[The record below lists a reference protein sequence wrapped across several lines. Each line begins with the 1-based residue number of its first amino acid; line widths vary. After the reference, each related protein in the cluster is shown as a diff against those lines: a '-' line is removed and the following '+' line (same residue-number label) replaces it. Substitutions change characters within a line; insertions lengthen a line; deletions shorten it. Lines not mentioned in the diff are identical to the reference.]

1 MGVVWKV
8 VPAAAGSRTFAGLV
22 PYATDNQLPGR
33 PRDVF
38 DDRVTYATRTATID
52 PETGEAAV
60 RVLAIQSQGVQS
72 VRTAAVEMQ
81 AVADQC
87 PRLRKAPDLHLILS
101 WRDGERPTETQAFD
115 AGRHALA
122 ALGMGEHQYV
132 MAVHIDTE
140 NVHLHIV
147 ANRVHP
153 ETFRAVDLYRDY
165 VKLDLACREI
175 ELMQGWS
182 HEAGIH
188 RVDGQTIVRPDRHI
202 DPDAPAPLGGRGPD
216 MRAWSDEQPFAEWV
230 QVAAADMKAIL
241 NGPDASWAQLHARL
255 AEFNLRLESKG
266 SGLIVVDREDPQL
279 VAKASQIGRFT
290 SRARLEAQLG
300 PFQPDVARTP
310 ATETPGDR
318 HRAALPRAEEAV
330 ASATQTTERVDAS
343 ARGLSGYLSYLV
355 DDDEHRRAA
364 RGAELVDNPR
374 LVIDDLFERSATI
387 TTNDIRRAVRGQVAN
402 AQQADRVW
410 EGVQSLVDDGA
421 LLAVQGGTR
430 TSDDANTFDA
440 SQRWTTPEMIALE
453 RELDAT
459 IDVLRARAPRSAL
472 EVEASRIDA
481 MQLRSGQREAL
492 TRMLRGETFVVM
504 EGHAGAGKSYVF
516 GKARDIMD
524 DVEFRGLAQSGQAAS
539 ELKKTTGIASQ
550 TIASFVRD
558 VRNGTLVP
566 HENMALVLDET
577 NMVGTR
583 DLLDVLA
590 IARTS
595 NTLLY
600 VTGDNSQ
607 LPGVAAG
614 AAFRLLTDRLETT
627 TIGDVVRLTGWRA
640 DAAEYA
646 RSPQTVARMLAMH
659 AERGFVHETPTVT
672 VAIDRAVELWDA
684 RTEPLALRL
693 LIAFRNDD
701 VDLLN
706 TGARDA
712 LRARGFVTDEVSI
725 ATQRH
730 GVLEIGVGERIA
742 FGKNDAQFGVMNGT
756 LGTVVTTSG
765 NGLRVRLDGN
775 DAREIDVDTTAYGDL
790 AYGYAVT
797 HYKAEGMTLDH
808 AIWYATRADDLNSAY
823 VAVSRSRGDCDIVL
837 AQEEF
842 HFQSGSEAPQDYQR
856 NLAFLLQRS
865 RVKDLA
871 LDYDRAP
878 APRPLRSAADVAS
891 DHAARYTMRPA
902 DDAGTAGI
910 RRRGDQQ
917 RFAQWFSTGPG
928 TDIRAAMRGDDEL
941 RSWDMVHAILQANG
955 VEAHRHGNGLVFADV
970 DEPDRFRVKASS
982 LPRAFHSD
990 ELEKA
995 VGPYTAPSEVGGAL
1009 VERATAQRD
1018 DRESAAQDRGP
1029 DDTVRRY
1036 KRDPVRRAQ
1045 QRAVRAAARA
1055 GLYRRFVSQ
1064 RSNYTTVVRAWAQQ
1078 RAGERDRHDA
1088 ITQEKR
1094 AIRNRM
1100 TERLGARAAAS
1111 IAAAWAV
1118 EQREALRAQIT
1129 DERAALRDALD
1140 HRPAKSWRQFVVE
1153 EAEKGDPA
1161 AQSTLRGMKYQERPD
1176 DRSVIAAPPAR
1187 EERNATGNAPREE
1200 RETAGDAPRED
1211 APRDGGSAPE
1221 GAGDRDASST
1231 KATER
1236 DRAGAAEERVIEGPA
1251 DERKAAPR
1259 NVSGLRYKIEKN
1271 GDISYS
1277 FSGLRDRVMIGEA
1290 FRDRGNRIT
1299 IESNSPQAIRAAV
1312 AYAKESWGNAPVTL
1326 RVNDASRDA
1335 ILKEAARSG
1344 LNVQNPELRR
1354 HLERYRE
1361 QQQKPTITLG
1371 GRDAR
1376 ASQEKSGRGVGD
1388 GGRKR

>member
-1 MGVVWKV
+1 MWKV

-22 PYATDNQLPGR
+22 PYATDNQLPTR

-38 DDRVTYATRTATID
+38 DDRVPYSTRTATID
-52 PETGEAAV
+52 PETGEAAL

-72 VRTAAVEMQ
+72 VRTAAIEMQ

-87 PRLRKAPDLHLILS
+87 ARLRKAADLHLILS
-101 WRDGERPTETQAFD
+101 WRDGERPSEAQAFE

-122 ALGMGEHQYV
+122 ALGMRDHQYV
-132 MAVHIDTE
+132 MAIHIDTQ

-165 VKLDLACREI
+165 VKLDRACREI

-182 HEAGIH
+182 HETGIH
-188 RVDGQTIVRPDRHI
+188 RVDGQTIVGPDRR

-216 MRAWSDEQPFAEWV
+216 MRAWSDERPFAEWV
-230 QVAAADMKAIL
+230 QVAASDMRAIL

-255 AEFNLRLESKG
+255 AEFNLRLEPKG

-279 VAKASQIGRFT
+279 VAKASQIGRFA
-290 SRARLEAQLG
+290 SRSRLEAQLG
-300 PFQPDVARTP
+300 PFQPDAARAIARDAPANRDVAVPTR
-310 ATETPGDR
+310 DR
-318 HRAALPRAEEAV
+318 DRAAGGTEAG
-330 ASATQTTERVDAS
+330 ADRDAGS
-343 ARGLSGYLSYLV
+343 RGLSGYTAYLV
-355 DDDEHRRAA
+355 DDDDRRRAL
-364 RGAELVDNPR
+364 RGEELVDNPR
-374 LVIDDLFERSATI
+374 LLIGDLFERSATV
-387 TTNDIRRAVRGQVAN
+387 TTNEIRRAVRAQVAN
-402 AQQADRVW
+402 AMQADRVW
-410 EGVQSLVDDGA
+410 NGVQSLVDDGA
-421 LLAVQGGTR
+421 LLAVRGSVR
-430 TSDDANTFDA
+430 TSNDGKSLDT

-453 RELDAT
+453 RELEST
-459 IDVLRARAPRSAL
+459 IVALRARAPRDAID
-472 EVEASRIDA
+472 VDAARIDA
-481 MQLRSGQREAL
+481 MQLRDGQREAL
-492 TRMLRGETFVVM
+492 TRMLHGDTFVVM

-516 GKARDIMD
+516 GKARDVMH

-539 ELKKTTGIASQ
+539 ELKKTTGIPSQ

-566 HENMALVLDET
+566 HANMAIVLDET
-577 NMVGTR
+577 NMAGTR
-583 DLLDVLA
+583 DLFDILA
-590 IARTS
+590 IAREL
-595 NTLLY
+595 NTRVY

-614 AAFRLLTDRLETT
+614 AAFRLLTECVETT
-627 TIGDVVRLTGWRA
+627 TIGEVVRLKGWRA
-640 DAAEYA
+640 EAAEYA
-646 RSPQTVARMLAMH
+646 RSPQTVARTIAMH
-659 AERGFVHETPTVT
+659 AERGFVHETPTVAN
-672 VAIDRAVELWDA
+672 AIDKAVELWDA
-684 RTEPLALRL
+684 RSEPVASRL
-693 LIAFRNDD
+693 LLAFRNDD

-706 TGARDA
+706 TAARDV
-712 LRARGFVTDEVSI
+712 LRARGLVTDEVPV

-742 FGKNDAQFGVMNGT
+742 FGKNDAQLGVMNGT
-756 LGTVVTTSG
+756 LGTVISTSETA
-765 NGLRVRLDGN
+765 LRVRLDGN
-775 DAREIDVDTTAYGDL
+775 AAGEIDVDINAYRDL
-790 AYGYAVT
+790 AYGYCVT

-808 AIWYATRADDLNSAY
+808 ATWYATRADDLNSAY

-837 AQEEF
+837 AQDEF
-842 HFQSGSEAPQDYQR
+842 HFQRKSDAPQDYQR

-871 LDYDRAP
+871 LDYERAA

-891 DHAARYTMRPA
+891 DHDARYTMRPA
-902 DDAGTAGI
+902 DGASIAGI
-910 RRRGDQQ
+910 RRRPEQQ
-917 RFAQWFSTGPG
+917 RFAQWFATAPG
-928 TDIRAAMRGDDEL
+928 ADIRATIRGDNDEL
-941 RSWDMVHAILQANG
+941 RSWEMVHAILKANG
-955 VEAHRHGNGLVFADV
+955 VEAQRHGAGLVFADV
-970 DEPDRFRVKASS
+970 DEPERFRVKASS
-982 LPRAFHSD
+982 LPRAFHID
-990 ELEKA
+990 ELEKTFGA
-995 VGPYTAPSEVGGAL
+995 YTPANEIPSPLG
-1009 VERATAQRD
+1009 ERAAAQRD
-1018 DRESAAQDRGP
+1018 DRESATQERTSDGP
-1029 DDTVRRY
+1029 VRAY
-1036 KRDPVRRAQ
+1036 KRDPQRRGQ
-1045 QRAVRAAARA
+1045 QRTVRAAARA
-1055 GLYRRFVSQ
+1055 GLHRRFVSQ
-1064 RSNYTTVVRAWAQQ
+1064 RAAYTTVARNWAEQ
-1078 RAGERDRHDA
+1078 RATERDRHDA
-1088 ITQEKR
+1088 VTQEKR
-1094 AIRNRM
+1094 AIRNRLA
-1100 TERLGARAAAS
+1100 EQVGARAGAS

-1118 EQREALRAQIT
+1118 EQREALRAQIN
-1129 DERAALRDALD
+1129 DERAALRDAFD
-1140 HRPAKSWRQFVVE
+1140 HTPATSWRQFVVE

-1161 AQSTLRGMKYQERPD
+1161 AQSTLRGMKYQERRD
-1176 DRSVIAAPPAR
+1176 DRSVTAAPLAR
-1187 EERNATGNAPREE
+1187 EERNAAGNAPREE

-1211 APRDGGSAPE
+1211 APRDDGSAPE

-1371 GRDAR
+1371 GHDAR

>member
-1 MGVVWKV
+1 
-8 VPAAAGSRTFAGLV
+8 
-22 PYATDNQLPGR
+22 
-33 PRDVF
+33 
-38 DDRVTYATRTATID
+38 
-52 PETGEAAV
+52 
-60 RVLAIQSQGVQS
+60 
-72 VRTAAVEMQ
+72 
-81 AVADQC
+81 
-87 PRLRKAPDLHLILS
+87 
-101 WRDGERPTETQAFD
+101 
-115 AGRHALA
+115 
-122 ALGMGEHQYV
+122 
-132 MAVHIDTE
+132 
-140 NVHLHIV
+140 
-147 ANRVHP
+147 
-153 ETFRAVDLYRDY
+153 
-165 VKLDLACREI
+165 
-175 ELMQGWS
+175 
-182 HEAGIH
+182 
-188 RVDGQTIVRPDRHI
+188 
-202 DPDAPAPLGGRGPD
+202 
-216 MRAWSDEQPFAEWV
+216 
-230 QVAAADMKAIL
+230 
-241 NGPDASWAQLHARL
+241 
-255 AEFNLRLESKG
+255 
-266 SGLIVVDREDPQL
+266 
-279 VAKASQIGRFT
+279 
-290 SRARLEAQLG
+290 
-300 PFQPDVARTP
+300 
-310 ATETPGDR
+310 
-318 HRAALPRAEEAV
+318 
-330 ASATQTTERVDAS
+330 
-343 ARGLSGYLSYLV
+343 
-355 DDDEHRRAA
+355 
-364 RGAELVDNPR
+364 
-374 LVIDDLFERSATI
+374 
-387 TTNDIRRAVRGQVAN
+387 
-402 AQQADRVW
+402 
-410 EGVQSLVDDGA
+410 
-421 LLAVQGGTR
+421 
-430 TSDDANTFDA
+430 
-440 SQRWTTPEMIALE
+440 MIALE
-453 RELDAT
+453 REVDAT

-472 EVEASRIDA
+472 EVEASRIDD

-516 GKARDIMD
+516 GKAREVMT

-539 ELKKTTGIASQ
+539 ELQKTTGIASQ

-595 NTLLY
+595 NTRLY

-627 TIGDVVRLTGWRA
+627 TIGEVVRLSGWRA

-646 RSPQTVARMLAMH
+646 RSRETVARTIAMH
-659 AERGFVHETPTVT
+659 AERGFVHETPTVAS
-672 VAIDRAVELWDA
+672 AIERAVQLWDD
-684 RTEPLALRL
+684 RTEPLASRL

-701 VDLLN
+701 VELLN
-706 TGARDA
+706 TAARDA
-712 LRARGFVTDEVSI
+712 LRARGLVTDEVPI
-725 ATQRH
+725 ATQRR

-742 FGKNDAQFGVMNGT
+742 FGKNDAHLGVMNGT
-756 LGTVVTTSG
+756 LGTVVATST
-765 NGLRVRLDGN
+765 NALRVRLDGN
-775 DAREIDVDTTAYGDL
+775 DAREIDLDTTAYGDL

-842 HFQSGSEAPQDYQR
+842 HFQRTSEGPQDYQR
-856 NLAFLLQRS
+856 NLTFLLQRS

-878 APRPLRSAADVAS
+878 APRPLRNVTDVAS

-910 RRRGDQQ
+910 RRRPDQQ
-917 RFAQWFSTGPG
+917 RFAQWFATGPG
-928 TDIRAAMRGDDEL
+928 SDIRVAMRGDEEL
-941 RSWDMVHAILQANG
+941 RSWDMVHAILQANN
-955 VEAHRHGNGLVFADV
+955 VEAHRHGNGLVFADI

-982 LPRAFHSD
+982 LPRAFHVE

-995 VGPYTAPSEVGGAL
+995 FGPYTAASEVGGAL
-1009 VERATAQRD
+1009 VERAAALRD
-1018 DRESAAQDRGP
+1018 DRESAGQDRAP

-1036 KRDPVRRAQ
+1036 KRDPERRAQ

-1064 RSNYTTVVRAWAQQ
+1064 RNNYTTVVRAWAQQ

-1100 TERLGARAAAS
+1100 TERLGPRAAAS

-1129 DERAALRDALD
+1129 EERAALRDAAD
-1140 HRPAKSWRQFVVE
+1140 HTPAKSWRQFVVD
-1153 EAEKGDPA
+1153 EAQKGDPA
-1161 AQSTLRGMKYQERPD
+1161 AQSTLRGMKYQEQ
-1176 DRSVIAAPPAR
+1176 R
-1187 EERNATGNAPREE
+1187 EERAAADAPREE
-1200 RETAGDAPRED
+1200 TPRED
-1211 APRDGGSAPE
+1211 AQRGDGSARE
-1221 GAGDRDASST
+1221 AAGGQQDASAT

-1236 DRAGAAEERVIEGPA
+1236 DRTDAAEDRVIEGPA
-1251 DERKAAPR
+1251 DDRKAAPR

-1277 FSGLRDRVMIGEA
+1277 FSNLRDRVTIGEA
-1290 FRDRGNRIT
+1290 FRDRGDRIT

-1335 ILKEAARSG
+1335 ILKEAVRSG
-1344 LNVQNPELRR
+1344 LNVANPELQR
-1354 HLERYRE
+1354 HLERHRE
-1361 QQQKPTITLG
+1361 QQKKPTITLG
-1371 GRDAR
+1371 GRDRDPGAAQQKGPR
-1376 ASQEKSGRGVGD
+1376 APGD
-1388 GGRKR
+1388 GARKR